1 VPGGVRE
8 HVINLDRQYRAL
20 GHQVVIIAPAS
31 KGAALAPNVVRIS
44 GFVLPIPGSGS
55 LARISLSPAVYGRL
69 RDVLLGGRFDVIHIH
84 EPLMPAVSLAA
95 LSLAR
100 APMVGT
106 IHGYRDALFLYRYL
120 RTPLDRLMNRLSG
133 RTAVSDDAR
142 AWAAQ
147 YFPGDYRII
156 SDGVDVGR
164 FADPAIAPIPR
175 YGDGKLNLL
184 FVGRMEKRKGLAYLM
199 QALPRVSAAVP
210 GVRLIVVGAFTKQE
224 QVPWEEFARRNAL
237 SDVDFV
243 GFVSAEEMPRY
254 YRSTHVFCAPSTG
267 YEALG
272 IVLLEAMAASLPI
285 VTTDI
290 KGYRTVVSD
299 GVEGLRVPPADSEAL
314 AAALISLLSDE
325 NRRREMG
332 ERGRVTVQRYDWP
345 RIARQ
350 TLNLY
355 EECIRAKQG
364 KQI

>member
-1 VPGGVRE
+1 
-8 HVINLDRQYRAL
+8 
-20 GHQVVIIAPAS
+20 
-31 KGAALAPNVVRIS
+31 
-44 GFVLPIPGSGS
+44 
-55 LARISLSPAVYGRL
+55 
-69 RDVLLGGRFDVIHIH
+69 
-84 EPLMPAVSLAA
+84 
-95 LSLAR
+95 
-100 APMVGT
+100 
-106 IHGYRDALFLYRYL
+106 
-120 RTPLDRLMNRLSG
+120 
-133 RTAVSDDAR
+133 
-142 AWAAQ
+142 
-147 YFPGDYRII
+147 
-156 SDGVDVGR
+156 
-164 FADPAIAPIPR
+164 
-175 YGDGKLNLL
+175 
-184 FVGRMEKRKGLAYLM
+184 
-199 QALPRVSAAVP
+199 
-210 GVRLIVVGAFTKQE
+210 VRLIVVGAFTKQE

-243 GFVSAEEMPRY
+243 GYVSAEEMPRY
-254 YRSTHVFCAPSTG
+254 YRSAHVFCAPSTG